1 MGFYTGYSNAG
12 AAIAGLGRLT
22 APGGSAASKDAKRVV
37 RAFVRGEVA
46 QGACKGKKDARSCDI
61 TSDGLNLDVGD
72 YTLAQRP
79 THDAQTIKVCVPAR
93 GEMTTLKSGK
103 RVEAQKSKDVR
114 ATASALLHAFGAGLG
129 VRTDKAG
136 IRRIVGSRGASRMA
150 VPGECVAVKLSKQ
163 QMRHAAEGVRASLD
177 ARSRYNTAMPTAK
190 QITKSRATLQHDRKV
205 AALERARSA
214 RAAKL
219 AQKVAAAAAKE
230 REAALKVAEKH
241 IADFERKNRAQAK
254 KAAARFAKSGRKG
267 WVAASKKS
275 KKK

>member
-1 MGFYTGYSNAG
+1 MGFYSGYSSAG

-22 APGGSAASKDAKRVV
+22 SPSGSGASKDAKRVV

-46 QGACKGKKDARSCDI
+46 QGACKGKKGARSCDI
-61 TSDGLNLDVGD
+61 TSDGMNLDIGD
-72 YTLAQRP
+72 YTLASRP
-79 THDAQTIKVCVPAR
+79 SHTAQTIKVCVPAQ

-136 IRRIVGSRGASRMA
+136 IRRIVGSHGASRMA

-177 ARSRYNTAMPTAK
+177 ARSRFDTLVPTKK
-190 QITKSRATLQHDRKV
+190 QISSSRKALQHDRRV
-205 AALERARSA
+205 AALEKARSV

-219 AQKVAAAAAKE
+219 AEKVIAAAKRE
-230 REAALKVAEKH
+230 R
-241 IADFERKNRAQAK
+241 RR
-254 KAAARFAKSGRKG
+254 RRPS
-267 WVAASKKS
+267 
-275 KKK
+275 